1 MSMQGFMENV
11 QAFVDAVSENLD
23 RTSEKIKGKDPGFAA
38 LPKDKKQILIY
49 FSPNNVSSEITA
61 SYANLKR
68 KGKGV
73 TSTNVRFWTNEFK
86 KLLKSGTLEGF
97 TEAAI
102 KYFGEDNL
110 KTFQIEVSEGE
121 SAKPLRKVTA
131 NPDLTGENIKN
142 FFSMLQQKSRS
153 KTRPLFKEILPEVT
167 KKSGAKGNIYDI
179 YDVRKGIMNRNIL
192 EIIGAGQVQEDAVEN
207 LLNDLMSTSRFTISQ
222 FYLAIKNH
230 TEYIRDTEREERLY
244 NFTAK
249 RFEDLNDK
257 DKETVENLYGRYKDQ
272 MQEDFVFVAKDSRLF
287 RALKA
292 KNLPFERLAAQDTD
306 EYQIFDKNRLKSLL
320 ETIETETF
328 KRRAIKLVDDS
339 PEAFPDL
346 PRTLKNPAQRE
357 KLLDDIAFGSGGSFY
372 KPSSNV
378 SRAGGVKFLQDIIA
392 TCRYYV
398 PNSKSYS
405 MLRATFEPE
414 DSESLSGD
422 DPDSRTG
429 DAEAIEAKIDELAKQ
444 IVKEVT
450 IFKNNF
456 IQAFKDKMNDIQENP
471 EQYSSVLSSDIVVS
485 TLKQS
490 KLLL

>member
-1 MSMQGFMENV
+1 
-11 QAFVDAVSENLD
+11 
-23 RTSEKIKGKDPGFAA
+23 
-38 LPKDKKQILIY
+38 
-49 FSPNNVSSEITA
+49 
-61 SYANLKR
+61 
-68 KGKGV
+68 
-73 TSTNVRFWTNEFK
+73 
-86 KLLKSGTLEGF
+86 
-97 TEAAI
+97 
-102 KYFGEDNL
+102 
-110 KTFQIEVSEGE
+110 
-121 SAKPLRKVTA
+121 
-131 NPDLTGENIKN
+131 
-142 FFSMLQQKSRS
+142 MLQQKSRS
-153 KTRPLFKEILPEVT
+153 KTRPLFKEVLPEVT

-192 EIIGAGQVQEDAVEN
+192 EIIGTGQVQEDAVEN

-230 TEYIRDTEREERLY
+230 TDYIRETEREERLY
-244 NFTAK
+244 QFAAK
-249 RFEDLNDK
+249 RFEDLNKEDK
-257 DKETVENLYGRYKDQ
+257 KKLATYMAAIRTKC
-272 MQEDFVFVAKDSRLF
+272 KKILF
-287 RALKA
+287 SWLKIPDYLGLSSQ
-292 KNLPFERLAAQDTD
+292 KNYHFERLAAQDTD

-328 KRRAIKLVDDS
+328 KRRAMKLVDNS

>member
-1 MSMQGFMENV
+1 MSMQGFMENLE
-11 QAFVDAVSENLD
+11 AFVQGYTNLQD
-23 RTSEKIKGKDPGFAA
+23 RTKEGLKESKLSIKT
-38 LPKDKKQILIY
+38 LPKDKQAILGI
-49 FSPNNVSSEITA
+49 FSPAFSNPEKSA
-61 SYANLKR
+61 SFANLSRSKR
-68 KGKGV
+68 G
-73 TSTNVRFWTNEFK
+73 TNVKFWVDEFK
-86 KLLKSGTLEGF
+86 KLLKSGTLAGF

-121 SAKPLRKVTA
+121 SATPSRKVTA

-153 KTRPLFKEILPEVT
+153 KTRPLFKEVLPEVT

-244 NFTAK
+244 TFTAK

-257 DKETVENLYGRYKDQ
+257 DKEAVENLYGRYKDQ

-287 RALKA
+287 RALKS

-328 KRRAIKLVDDS
+328 KRRAMKLVDNS